1 MAWENNSFQKFHHNP
16 AYQSLHQQM
25 SSSTDSRVDTAG
37 FVQHNLPGC
46 RPSPTAMLTSA
57 AAAAA
62 AFEFIAPV
70 SSACLISLL
79 ISSLE
84 EQWFAHLLCLIQLD
98 PDFSPYPQTAQGS
111 HEIAPMP
118 KLVK

>member
-1 MAWENNSFQKFHHNP
+1 M
-16 AYQSLHQQM
+16 L
-25 SSSTDSRVDTAG
+25 SSEDSHVDTAG
-37 FVQHNLPGC
+37 FVQLNLPGC

-70 SSACLISLL
+70 SSECLLSLL

-98 PDFSPYPQTAQGS
+98 PDSSPYPQTAQGS

>member
-1 MAWENNSFQKFHHNP
+1 MTWEKNSFQKFHHNP

-25 SSSTDSRVDTAG
+25 SSSTDSCVDIAG
-37 FVQHNLPGC
+37 FVQLNLPGC
-46 RPSPTAMLTSA
+46 RPSPTAMLKS
-57 AAAAA
+57 AA

-70 SSACLISLL
+70 SLACLISLL
-79 ISSLE
+79 ISFLE